1 MSDFRDFVYVRID
14 PVPMSAEPPDP
25 RRLLPSALGI
35 TRAHLSKARRENFD
49 VHRRDAVTERISS
62 AVAASGR
69 PKFMKLLQKLGP
81 KTGLV
86 VWRLDGLGRDATDIL
101 KTIRKVHA
109 RGAEV
114 ICMDVYQDDI
124 IQSPSTMR
132 TLEAMSKLERSNA
145 KTLKAAS
152 SLGRGV
158 AGGRIGRPQSLDSET
173 QIKVLANLKAG
184 ETVSAVAR
192 RYNTSRQTIMRMR
205 DAQG

>member
-35 TRAHLSKARRENFD
+35 TRAHLSKARREGFG

-81 KTGLV
+81 NTGLV
-86 VWRLDGLGRDATDIL
+86 VWRLDGLGRDAADIL

-124 IQSPSTMR
+124 NSTVMN
-132 TLEAMSKLERSNA
+132 TLEAISKLERSNA

-158 AGGRIGRPQSLDSET
+158 VGGRIGRPQSLDSET
-173 QIKVLANLKAG
+173 QIKVLASLKAG